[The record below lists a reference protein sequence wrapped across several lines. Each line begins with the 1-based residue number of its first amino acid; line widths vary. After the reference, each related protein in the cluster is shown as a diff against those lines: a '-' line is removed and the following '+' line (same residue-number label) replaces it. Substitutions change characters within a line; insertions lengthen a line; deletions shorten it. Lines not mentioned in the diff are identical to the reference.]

1 MKSANLIA
9 NNVFWDQLISVCEE
23 QANAL
28 LKVAFGALV
37 REAGDLSA
45 GVFNK
50 EGKMLAQ
57 AVTGTPGHVN
67 TMAESVRKIL
77 ERNPSKELREGDV
90 LITNDPWIGAGHIFD
105 FVVVSPIFL
114 KKKLIGY
121 MASTCHIV
129 DVGGLG
135 WSAEGTSIYEEGIL
149 IPVSF
154 LRRKNNIQENLIRII
169 MVNSRVPHEARGD
182 ILSLMS
188 CNDAGIQRLQNLM
201 REKKIT
207 SLQPISD
214 FIFSQS
220 LKSMKKKIGE
230 LKNGTYENHLSLD
243 GFDQPI
249 RLSARMKISNS
260 LISVDLG
267 KSSKSVLR
275 GINCPLNYSIA
286 YASFGVKAAIAPGVP
301 NNAATLSTI
310 HVKAPSGLIVS
321 AERPHPVTARHVVG
335 QALPDLVLGCLY
347 QVIPESVPAESAGA
361 LWTISLSHE
370 GKTSFHSLNV
380 ALGGTGARANS
391 DGLSTTAFPSGVG
404 TVPIEIVESGA
415 PVIYYK
421 KEFRENSGG
430 MGRFRGGLGQ
440 IIEIGCTKDL
450 PMKMS
455 AAAFEKITVGPLGRN
470 GGKPGEKGCVAISN
484 GKKITNKGT
493 YTIPK
498 GSTVIL
504 KTPGGGGYG
513 KPDLRDKKLTEL
525 DRENQLVTINRTN
538 K

>member
-135 WSAEGTSIYEEGIL
+135 WSAEGSSIYEEGIL

-201 REKKIT
+201 R
-207 SLQPISD
+207 
-214 FIFSQS
+214 
-220 LKSMKKKIGE
+220 G
-230 LKNGTYENHLSLD
+230 
-243 GFDQPI
+243 
-249 RLSARMKISNS
+249 
-260 LISVDLG
+260 
-267 KSSKSVLR
+267 
-275 GINCPLNYSIA
+275 
-286 YASFGVKAAIAPGVP
+286 
-301 NNAATLSTI
+301 
-310 HVKAPSGLIVS
+310 
-321 AERPHPVTARHVVG
+321 
-335 QALPDLVLGCLY
+335 
-347 QVIPESVPAESAGA
+347 
-361 LWTISLSHE
+361 
-370 GKTSFHSLNV
+370 
-380 ALGGTGARANS
+380 
-391 DGLSTTAFPSGVG
+391 
-404 TVPIEIVESGA
+404 
-415 PVIYYK
+415 
-421 KEFRENSGG
+421 
-430 MGRFRGGLGQ
+430 
-440 IIEIGCTKDL
+440 
-450 PMKMS
+450 
-455 AAAFEKITVGPLGRN
+455 
-470 GGKPGEKGCVAISN
+470 
-484 GKKITNKGT
+484 
-493 YTIPK
+493 
-498 GSTVIL
+498 
-504 KTPGGGGYG
+504 
-513 KPDLRDKKLTEL
+513 
-525 DRENQLVTINRTN
+525 
-538 K
+538 